1 MDTHD
6 RTVRRRLAQALP
18 LALAFASATPA
29 AVGAAAAEPDAA
41 AILAQSDR
49 ARGGGLPG
57 ITWDVVAETTGS
69 TDDDAT
75 SRMVLRVSAADN
87 ASVAETLEPLR
98 QKGARM
104 LNVDRVMWLTRPGLK
119 KPVPI
124 SPRQRLTGQAAVGD
138 IAATNYVQDYAPTL
152 QREEGCGE
160 RRCWVLELTAKA
172 KNTTYDRVL
181 YWVTVDGHVAARAQ
195 FYSVSG
201 KLLKSADFEY
211 ANTVDYQGRRIPFVS
226 RMVIRDALSA
236 ATTTLDYSRITVQKI
251 PETLFDVGHLD

>member
-1 MDTHD
+1 MSLSLA
-6 RTVRRRLAQALP
+6 RRA
-18 LALAFASATPA
+18 ALA
-29 AVGAAAAEPDAA
+29 VLAAAALAPHPASAEPDADM
-41 AILAQSDR
+41 ILAQSDR

-57 ITWDVVAETTGS
+57 ITWDVQADSTGGDEDKAG
-69 TDDDAT
+69 TH
-75 SRMVLRVSAADN
+75 MLLRVSAADN
-87 ASVAETLEPLR
+87 SSVSETLEPVR

-138 IAATNYVQDYAPTL
+138 IAATNYVQDYAPRL
-152 QREEGCGE
+152 DRADACGA

-172 KNTTYDRVL
+172 KNTTYDRIL
-181 YWVTVDGHVAARAQ
+181 YWVTVDGNTAARAE

-211 ANTVDYQGRRIPFVS
+211 GNAIEFGGRKLPFVS
-226 RMVIRDALSA
+226 RMVIRDALST
-236 ATTTLDYSRITVQKI
+236 ATTTLAYAHIKVQKI
-251 PETLFDVGHLD
+251 PSTEFDVGHLD